1 MDAAYAIKLWS
12 NPQNSTLGVLAQR
25 ESIYR
30 LLNQT
35 TPDTLQRDISAYTV
49 DPATRYPNL
58 NRESVN
64 SWQVKHLIDTD
75 DPSILEQTFMD
86 THALQ
91 MPHVETP
98 GKRKRR
104 SGGES

>member
-58 NRESVN
+58 NRDSVN
-64 SWQVKHLIDTD
+64 S
-75 DPSILEQTFMD
+75 
-86 THALQ
+86 
-91 MPHVETP
+91 
-98 GKRKRR
+98 
-104 SGGES
+104 